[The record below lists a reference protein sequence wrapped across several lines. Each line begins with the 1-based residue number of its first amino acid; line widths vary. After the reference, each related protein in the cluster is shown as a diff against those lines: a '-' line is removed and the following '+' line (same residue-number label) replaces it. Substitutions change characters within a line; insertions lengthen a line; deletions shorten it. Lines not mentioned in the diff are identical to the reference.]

1 MQIEV
6 DEFKDYEKALSAY
19 KEALRYLGKRP
30 AKRDNVNGGGVK
42 LETSRRIAEREEE
55 MHRKIATIE
64 EFLEIKV

>member
-30 AKRDNVNGGGVK
+30 AKRDNVNGGVK